1 MGVQFFFKHTKSQID
16 KSFPNVFGEGGRK
29 TQSSGVNT
37 VGLYKKYIKPYG
49 WLNSLY
55 SLAKDDVFTVD
66 GKNNIESVKDTN
78 LYKVLTYMSWKTAVS
93 DYESEVTDKIR
104 NPNKV
109 M

>member
-16 KSFPNVFGEGGRK
+16 KSFPNVFGGRK
-29 TQSSGVNT
+29 SSTGGVNT
-37 VGLYKKYIKPYG
+37 AGLYKKYIRPYG

-55 SLAKDDVFTVD
+55 SLAKDNVFTVD
-66 GKNNIESVKDTN
+66 GKNSIESVKETN

-93 DYESEVTDKIR
+93 DYEAEVTDKIR